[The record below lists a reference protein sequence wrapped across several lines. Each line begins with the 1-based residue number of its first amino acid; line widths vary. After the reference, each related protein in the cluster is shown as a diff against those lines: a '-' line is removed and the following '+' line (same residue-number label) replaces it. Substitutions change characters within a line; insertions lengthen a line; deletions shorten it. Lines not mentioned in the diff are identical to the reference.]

1 MRFAKTDVPECF
13 DKQDRSYRL
22 AFLCTRWILDG
33 ARYKPSA
40 SEEARGIWMGVRGT
54 WVPFADLADK
64 LKSSSRHA
72 LSSDFILNQLHAL
85 IRAPFEIL
93 RDYCENYDKS
103 DPTPH
108 LFQKMK
114 EAPWYEYA
122 RMVRN
127 AISHNFHFQYSKHDK
142 KILPVTWNGITLTQ
156 EMEGQAMTY
165 EALWHKRGYE
175 LFLEMRIFAEALPEA
190 PQTERA

>member
-1 MRFAKTDVPECF
+1 MRFAKTDVLECF

-22 AFLCTRWILDG
+22 ALLCTRWILDA

-40 SEEARGIWMGVRGT
+40 PEEARGIWMGVCDRYLS
-54 WVPFADLADK
+54 FADLADK
-64 LKSSSRHA
+64 LESTSRYA
-72 LSSDFILNQLHAL
+72 LSSDFMLNQLHAL

-93 RDYCENYDKS
+93 RDYCEDYDKS
-103 DPTPH
+103 DPTRH

-122 RMVRN
+122 RLVRN
-127 AISHNFHFQYSKHDK
+127 AISHNFRFQYSNHDK
-142 KILPVTWNGITLTQ
+142 KMLPVTWNGITLSH
-156 EMEGQAMTY
+156 EMEGQAITY
-165 EALWHKRGYE
+165 ESLWHKRGYE

-190 PQTERA
+190 S